1 MDTLITHNI
10 TKLSV
15 QLGQALKENNFTL
28 ALAESCTGGLASA
41 AITDISGSSIWF
53 DRGFITY
60 SNTAKQQMLGVPN
73 ETFSQYGSVSEE
85 TAQAMVMGALNNS
98 DADIAGSIT
107 GIAGPSGGSANKPVG
122 MVCFAY
128 LTKNG
133 QLRTLTK
140 QFTGDRQA
148 IRHQSVIQLLN
159 GLMDLVALTKLTD

>member
-10 TKLSV
+10 TKLSA
-15 QLGQALKENNFTL
+15 QLGQALKEKQFTL

-41 AITDISGSSIWF
+41 AITDISGSSTWF

-60 SNTAKQQMLGVPN
+60 SNTAKQEMLGVPKK
-73 ETFSQYGSVSEE
+73 TLSQYGAVSEE

-98 DADIAGSIT
+98 GADIAGSIT
-107 GIAGPSGGSANKPVG
+107 GIAGPSGGSTNKPVG

-133 QLRTLTK
+133 QLMSVTK
-140 QFTGDRQA
+140 QFTGNRQA
-148 IRHQSVIQLLN
+148 IRHQSVIQLFN
-159 GLMDLVALTKLTD
+159 GLMDLMQP